1 MNVPAAILSVALAAG
16 AGWAITAFDDSA
28 RPDIVA
34 HELSLQP
41 GADAARLV
49 SLYTEALRRDS
60 ASPYRW
66 ADLGD
71 ALAQNNQVP
80 AASYCFQRALELNR
94 GLPQIWLRDANF
106 HFQTGAMDAALA
118 SAAHVL
124 QTVPNYDGVLFNYF
138 DRMIGDPGKVLAAI
152 GGDRRAAVSYA
163 NHLIATG
170 QVDDARTAWR
180 KLLQDGMAD
189 KRLAASYVDLL
200 LHAHRY
206 AVAKADWTEFA
217 GGPKDAPNLLFNG
230 GFEDDP
236 SGVALDWRIQPSDQF
251 ETAIDNTVAHD
262 GKRSLRV
269 RFLAKGNVYY
279 ANLTQLAIVPP
290 GPYELRAWVRSSGIT
305 TNECPRLEILD
316 PELPTRLDLRTEPF
330 CGASDWAL
338 VTQHFTVSAA
348 TPLLA
353 IRVVRLA
360 SAKFD
365 NRIDGS
371 FWLDSVRI
379 VPD

>member
-1 MNVPAAILSVALAAG
+1 MNVPAAVLSVALAAG
-16 AGWAITAFDDSA
+16 AGLAITAFDDSA
-28 RPDIVA
+28 RPDLIA
-34 HELSLQP
+34 RELSLQP
-41 GADAARLV
+41 GADAAKLV
-49 SLYTEALRRDS
+49 SLYAEALRRDS

-106 HFQTGAMDAALA
+106 HFQTGAIDAALA
-118 SAAHVL
+118 SAARVL

-138 DRMIGDPGKVLAAI
+138 DRMIGDPAKVLAEI
-152 GGDRRAAVSYA
+152 GKDRRAAVSYT

-180 KLLQDGMAD
+180 KLFQDGMAD
-189 KRLAASYVDLL
+189 KRLASSYVDLL

-206 AVAKADWTEFA
+206 AAAKADWREFA

-230 GFEDDP
+230 GFEQDP
-236 SGVALDWRIQPSDQF
+236 SGVALDWRIEPSDQF

-290 GPYELRAWVRSSGIT
+290 GSYELRAWVRSSGIT

-316 PELPTRLDLRTEPF
+316 PELPARLDLRTEPF
-330 CGASDWAL
+330 CGARDWTL

-365 NRIDGS
+365 NRIDGA
-371 FWLDSVRI
+371 FWLDSVRLA
-379 VPD
+379 PY